1 MATNPGLS
9 WQTRKSLGLFTET
22 TSYMKFMLVSVGAN
36 CWSTNNLVKQYFSSS
51 QLSYSGSKF

>member
-22 TSYMKFMLVSVGAN
+22 TSYMKVMLVSVGAN

-51 QLSYSGSKF
+51 QLS